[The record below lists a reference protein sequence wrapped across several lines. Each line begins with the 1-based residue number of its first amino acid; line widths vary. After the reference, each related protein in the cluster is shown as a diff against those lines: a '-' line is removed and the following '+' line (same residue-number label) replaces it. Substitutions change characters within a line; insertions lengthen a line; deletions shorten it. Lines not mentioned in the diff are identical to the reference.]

1 MTESTP
7 LLFQLYGN
15 TPQLKIVNYLLE
27 FPKNTFTQKEII
39 DDLGL
44 SKTTFV
50 KYFPY
55 LLDHGLLK
63 VSNQKGKTK
72 FYSIDL
78 QSPIIHSILF
88 SISRASDKKADKSLR
103 DKSLRRKTL
112 IKAVI
117 KWKRNKLDLIERQ
130 KIMKAELKLI
140 TQEMKSFKTSEIIA
154 R

>member
-1 MTESTP
+1 MTSTES

-15 TPQLKIVNYLLE
+15 APQLKIVNYLLE

-63 VSNQKGKTK
+63 VSNQEGKMK

-78 QSPIIHSILF
+78 QNPIVHSMLF

-103 DKSLRRKTL
+103 RKTL

-117 KWKRNKLDLIERQ
+117 RWKRNKLDLIERQ
-130 KIMKAELKLI
+130 KRMKAELKLI
-140 TQEMKSFKTSEIIA
+140 TQEVKSFKTPEIIA

>member
-1 MTESTP
+1 MTEPIP

-15 TPQLKIVNYLLE
+15 APQLKIVNYLLE

-39 DDLGL
+39 GDLGL

-55 LLDHGLLK
+55 LLNHGLLK

-78 QSPIIHSILF
+78 QNPIVHSMLF
-88 SISRASDKKADKSLR
+88 SISRASDKKADKSLQ
-103 DKSLRRKTL
+103 RKKL
-112 IKAVI
+112 IRATAI

-130 KIMKAELKLI
+130 KRMKAELTLI
-140 TQEMKSFKTSEIIA
+140 TQEMKSFKTPEIIA